1 LKEQATLGI
10 QPANTLKARRES
22 VMNDSGIKLTG
33 HPFVDVGFA
42 TIAALAGKADLGDIQ
57 EQDLELAAEYVRR
70 NYVVNPLKSFLTV
83 VFPNSGFT
91 QPAYEKTPENR
102 ATYAQNV
109 LNAYSAKTPEE
120 AEIDPFLGLPVP
132 DVRYDVKGQL
142 QPGRAYRQHIPLL
155 TGEGVI
161 NFFPGGDAGLPVSGL
176 AMLAIQAFPLGCAK
190 CMGRLLAVHSDSPEI
205 LWHFANTFLTRNLQ
219 LVQMAQLEGS
229 SKIPEPSRSPF
240 TLLIEALLDADRMRR
255 EEWDEERPFSVTAYH
270 LSNSGQAPSLGLYH
284 LPMQVTGFL
293 RTMQRSEYRH
303 DWSAIVARAWQ
314 LPGRRAGDGDFEP
327 RYNAIYEDLFRLP
340 DVARRFIKT
349 YLLRIPYRFVRN
361 NQDPRADYSPNREP
375 QLVSWKITAQFLE
388 GVMNMDRERIDEI
401 RKMGDRLADYVV
413 HQNDKRLL
421 RDLITA
427 RRYVDV
433 RTKLIRANQVS
444 LQAGSPPVVEFDP
457 YIIVFED
464 GEELGRTDWGLA
476 RDLVVIRM
484 IERLYQ
490 AGKISA
496 EDLPSPE
503 EIAPDEEGSN

>member
-1 LKEQATLGI
+1 
-10 QPANTLKARRES
+10 
-22 VMNDSGIKLTG
+22 MNNSNIKLTG

-42 TIAALAGKADLGDIQ
+42 TIAALAGKADLRDIQ
-57 EQDLELAAEYVRR
+57 EPDLETAAEYVRR
-70 NYVVNPLKSFLTV
+70 NFVVNPLKSFLTV

-102 ATYAQNV
+102 AIYAESV
-109 LNAYSAKTPEE
+109 LGAYAAEALEE
-120 AEIDPFLGLPVP
+120 AETDTFLGLPVP

-142 QPGRAYRQHIPLL
+142 PPGRAYRQHIPLL

-161 NFFPGGDAGLPVSGL
+161 NFFPDGDAGLPVSGL

-219 LVQMAQLEGS
+219 LVQLAQQEGS

-240 TLLIEALLDADRMRR
+240 TLLIETLLEADRMRR
-255 EEWDEERPFSVTAYH
+255 EEWGEERPFSVTAYH
-270 LSNSGQAPSLGLYH
+270 LSNSGQSPSLDLYH
-284 LPMQVTGFL
+284 LPMQVTSFL
-293 RTMQRSEYRH
+293 RAMQRGEYRH
-303 DWSAIVARAWQ
+303 EWSAIVARAWQ
-314 LPGRRAGDGDFEP
+314 LPGPKTGEGKFEP

-340 DVARRFIKT
+340 DAARHFIKT
-349 YLLRIPYRFVRN
+349 YLLRIPPYRFVRDK
-361 NQDPRADYSPNREP
+361 QDPRADYSPNQEP

-388 GVMNMDRERIDEI
+388 GIMNVNRERIDEI

-413 HQNDKRLL
+413 QQNDKRLL

-444 LQAGSPPVVEFDP
+444 LRAGLPPVVEFDP
-457 YIIVFED
+457 YIAVFED
-464 GEELGRTDWGLA
+464 GEELGRSDWGLA

-490 AGKISA
+490 AGRISA
-496 EDLPSPE
+496 EDLPPAE
-503 EIAPDEEGSN
+503 EIAPEEGSN